1 MPWGGGGIWGTFVT
15 RPITVSPQVY
25 YDPLRRPQATAL
37 VDPAL
42 VKEIFHQIPEICS
55 VHEHFLK
62 QLTQR
67 VEHWDADRKIGDIF
81 VNTVRDM
88 ILLFGGHLTL
98 VGSSDLN
105 GLCI

>member
-1 MPWGGGGIWGTFVT
+1 MAYPEGEGGDRFHLCDGGITLY
-15 RPITVSPQVY
+15 PSQVY

-67 VEHWDADRKIGDIF
+67 VEQWDAEKKIGDIF
-81 VNTVRDM
+81 VNTVSWRTKWIM
-88 ILLFGGHLTL
+88 
-98 VGSSDLN
+98 
-105 GLCI
+105 